1 MDIRYVICVLH
12 QKQKCQ
18 VLAITYLA
26 FLQSGSATILK
37 YFTGDLVSRVLK
49 VHDGIR
55 DLDSDGIDD
64 GLNIKRPCQSV
75 SQLPEII
82 CKIRVLLLPRFLH
95 FENFSPTTLVFIGRA
110 SSFLNIACSRKLHQS
125 GKGVKTSHFYD

>member
-1 MDIRYVICVLH
+1 MNFVTLIDFVLIKPRLVWTMDIRYVICVLH

-26 FLQSGSATILK
+26 FLQSGSTTILK

-55 DLDSDGIDD
+55 DLDSDGIYN
-64 GLNIKRPCQSV
+64 GLDIKRPSQSV
-75 SQLPEII
+75 SQLPQII
-82 CKIRVLLLPRFLH
+82 CKNRRNLQL
-95 FENFSPTTLVFIGRA
+95 S
-110 SSFLNIACSRKLHQS
+110 
-125 GKGVKTSHFYD
+125 